1 MNIKAMDAANAYANV
16 LKNQGGGSGMDKVG
30 SISGV
35 GGLSGNM
42 NGEGTSTF
50 SDVLKSAIT
59 NTADSVG
66 TSANTGIQALNGK
79 ADLVDLVTSVQNAEM
94 VLETVVAVRDKVIAA
109 YQDIIKMPI

>member
-16 LKNQGGGSGMDKVG
+16 LKSQGVGSGQDKIG

-35 GGLSGNM
+35 GDAGGQ
-42 NGEGTSTF
+42 GGSTF

-59 NTADSVG
+59 NTADSVSV
-66 TSANTGIQALNGK
+66 SANTGIEALNGN
-79 ADLVDLVTSVQNAEM
+79 ANLVDLVTSVQNAEM